1 MECIISATK
10 SQVDE
15 FRSFFPS
22 AAPKFKMENV
32 PSPQRQNRAESSELD
47 YLDFSFKPTPAAL
60 PLPHTALPHSRS
72 PEKRVAPKGL
82 RSPTKTLSRHSSPV
96 RRAAPLGKFGRINSD
111 ELLQSFLAVDQE
123 MKYRSQSS
131 NKDRIARGTATLD
144 RNRLSVQTAA
154 TSERGG
160 SPVRNRDRLQL
171 PSSDCESEGELP
183 RLSDRSPRRSTASLA
198 PTTVASTR
206 HSLSTTVHSPSVY
219 NKSSSTP
226 PSSDKK
232 RRRPLSN
239 RGGKRHETAKEKQ
252 ASKARKTDE
261 SRPLRTDQLISYL
274 PRRNTKVAVRRDGD
288 SETEEES
295 SVEESD
301 QSVRPLCSS
310 FCD

>member
-1 MECIISATK
+1 MGRKVKLTNF
-10 SQVDE
+10 D
-15 FRSFFPS
+15 SFSPS
-22 AAPKFKMENV
+22 AASEFKMENA
-32 PSPQRQNRAESSELD
+32 PSPQRQIRAESSELD
-47 YLDFSFKPTPAAL
+47 YLDFPLKPIPAAL
-60 PLPHTALPHSRS
+60 PLSHTALPHPRS
-72 PEKRVAPKGL
+72 PEKRIAKGL

-96 RRAAPLGKFGRINSD
+96 RRAAPLRKLERINSD

-123 MKYRSQSS
+123 LKYRS
-131 NKDRIARGTATLD
+131 NKDRNAHGTATLD

-160 SPVRNRDRLQL
+160 SPMRNRDRLQL
-171 PSSDCESEGELP
+171 PLSDYESEGELP
-183 RLSDRSPRRSTASLA
+183 RLSDRSPRPSTASLA

-206 HSLSTTVHSPSVY
+206 RSLSTTVHSPSVY

-239 RGGKRHETAKEKQ
+239 RGGSRNETVKEKQ

-261 SRPLRTDQLISYL
+261 SKPLRTDQLISYL
-274 PRRNTKVAVRRDGD
+274 PKRNTKVAVRRDSD
-288 SETEEES
+288 SEEEEES

-301 QSVRPLCSS
+301 QLVRSLCSL